1 MVTAVQAAYAAAR
14 KALESQYSGMMTVTE
29 SHHVRDEATKLT
41 EQKDVV
47 VFENQPCKLSF
58 ETSKSAQ
65 QTESAAGITQIIKL
79 FLAPETTVKPGSK
92 VTVTQD
98 GMTADYKCSGV
109 PAVYPTHQEIILE
122 LFKRWA

>member
-1 MVTAVQAAYAAAR
+1 MTAVQAAYAAAR
-14 KALESQYSGMMTVTE
+14 KALESQYFGMMTVTE
-29 SHHVRDEATKLT
+29 SHHVRDETTKLM
-41 EQKDVV
+41 EQ
-47 VFENQPCKLSF
+47 NQPCRLSF
-58 ETSKSAQ
+58 ETLKSAQ

-122 LFKRWA
+122 LFERWA

>member
-14 KALESQYSGMMTVTE
+14 KALESQYFGMMTVTE
-29 SHHVRDEATKLT
+29 SHHVRDETTKLM

-122 LFKRWA
+122 LLKRWA